1 MNSRIRI
8 GLLLTAMLTLVLFFA
23 RTNLPVTQAERPPIE
38 KSSLSQGFTNLAGDG
53 ICDGQHLQ
61 VNITA
66 GDFPILIQG
75 TGTDLPRTVNVPG
88 MQYLVGP
95 GAWTGLTLTEL
106 SGDGEVL
113 ALPDVTCT
121 LPPNNLQATMTCDN
135 GDLVVEIL
143 SGDPFFA
150 IIGTGPGLPF
160 STMETGVYRFPG
172 PAIWT
177 NLNVHEPVG
186 NPIEHINFGT
196 IECTGTPDTPEPP
209 PNPPGNLRATMT
221 CDNGDLVV
229 NIQAG
234 DPFFAII
241 GDGPGLPTSTMETG
255 VYRFPGPAVWTNLNV
270 HEPVGDDIIRFGTLD
285 CRTTTPPETPEPPAE
300 TPVPP
305 PAPIV
310 LPDYVPAVVMEL
322 AAVTPQIV
330 YDGPAGQPIYRL
342 DGSLLMLPH
351 DADAS
356 GADTYLILDAEMVA
370 GEVWVGVYL
379 GGPQLGWLPLAS
391 LTPSAE

>member
-1 MNSRIRI
+1 MNPRMRIVF
-8 GLLLTAMLTLVLFFA
+8 LLAAVLTLVVLLV
-23 RTNLPVTQAERPPIE
+23 RTNLPVTQAEKPPIE
-38 KSSLSQGFTNLAGDG
+38 KSSLSQGFTNLAGDST
-53 ICDGQHLQ
+53 CNGQHLQ

-66 GDFPILIQG
+66 GDFPILIDG
-75 TGTDLPRTVNVPG
+75 TGTDLPRTVNAPG

-95 GAWTGLTLTEL
+95 GSWTGLTLTEQ

-172 PAIWT
+172 PA
-177 NLNVHEPVG
+177 
-186 NPIEHINFGT
+186 
-196 IECTGTPDTPEPP
+196 
-209 PNPPGNLRATMT
+209 
-221 CDNGDLVV
+221 
-229 NIQAG
+229 
-234 DPFFAII
+234 
-241 GDGPGLPTSTMETG
+241 
-255 VYRFPGPAVWTNLNV
+255 VWINLNV

-285 CRTTTPPETPEPPAE
+285 CRTTTPPETPEPPTE

-310 LPDYVPAVVMEL
+310 LPDYVPAVVMQL
-322 AAVTPQIV
+322 SGVTPQIV
-330 YDGPAGQPIYRL
+330 YDAPAGQPIYQP

-356 GADTYLILDAEMVA
+356 GADTYLILDAEMVE
-370 GEVWVGVYL
+370 GEAWVGVYL

-391 LTPSAE
+391 LTLSVE